1 MSPPPGRSTCRPCC
15 GSSPIPAWCTWSP
28 PCRRSCARGAAG
40 RSCSLPHRRRGRC
53 PAPRSAALCG
63 SSTSWSRCPAGS
75 TAGPSAGSTRTGR
88 SVGSRSASAR
98 SPGRKGDCSS
108 APVPASPGAACRQQS
123 GRRRSS
129 RCDDCSKCG
138 DVMLWVNGEVV
149 PADRPVVL
157 AHDHGLVVGDGVFE
171 TCEVKDGVVFA
182 LTRHLR
188 RLHDSAR
195 GLGLEIDDALIRSGV
210 QAVLADRPESARL
223 RITVTGGPSPYGSE
237 RGAGP
242 PTVIVATAAMH
253 AWPPTTDV
261 AVVPWV
267 RNERAA
273 TAGLKTTS
281 YADNV
286 VALAWAKARGAD
298 EAIFANTRG
307 ELCEG
312 TGSNV
317 FVAQDG
323 KLVTPPLTSG
333 CLGGITRELL
343 LEWMPGDIEERALP
357 IAALA
362 ESAEAFITSTTRS
375 VMPIRAVD
383 GVPLTAAPGP
393 LTKRAAEVF
402 ARRAAE
408 NPDP

>member
-1 MSPPPGRSTCRPCC
+1 
-15 GSSPIPAWCTWSP
+15 
-28 PCRRSCARGAAG
+28 
-40 RSCSLPHRRRGRC
+40 
-53 PAPRSAALCG
+53 
-63 SSTSWSRCPAGS
+63 
-75 TAGPSAGSTRTGR
+75 
-88 SVGSRSASAR
+88 
-98 SPGRKGDCSS
+98 
-108 APVPASPGAACRQQS
+108 
-123 GRRRSS
+123 
-129 RCDDCSKCG
+129 
-138 DVMLWVNGEVV
+138 MLWVNGEVV
-149 PADRPVVL
+149 PEDQPVVL

-188 RLHDSAR
+188 RLRDSAR
-195 GLGLEIDDALIRSGV
+195 GLGLDIDEALVRSGV
-210 QAVLADRPESARL
+210 EAVLADRPAWARL

-237 RGAGP
+237 RGTAA
-242 PTVIVATAAMH
+242 PTVMVATGSMH

-286 VALAWAKARGAD
+286 VALAWAKQRGAD

-317 FVAQDG
+317 FVEHDG
-323 KLVTPPLTSG
+323 RLVTPPLTSG

-343 LEWMPGDIEERALP
+343 LEWLPGEIDERALP
-357 IAALA
+357 VGALA
-362 ESAEAFITSTTRS
+362 EAGEAFITSTTRS
-375 VMPIRAVD
+375 VLAIRAVD
-383 GVPLTAAPGP
+383 GVQLRESPGP
-393 LTKRAAEVF
+393 LTRHAAEVF
-402 ARRAAE
+402 AERAAA